1 MAKTQKQSEEEKI
14 VKENVRK
21 RFKNMFSGENEPLSN
36 LSLRE
41 VEALKTRVAEL
52 EAQVAGRQTPPA
64 AHKPVASTVEP
75 IVQLPSGMAT
85 GKTPADGQD
94 PAVTAAMQKRIGL
107 WATGISAAVGL
118 VFFGFAVYIVFVLQS
133 GMWELSDIVLMPY
146 TLAMFIASSI
156 GWNLVRRDRY
166 APGVWA
172 SYLSNV
178 VLAPTLVVLVIQNF
192 HLIMGGYLALF
203 ALLFI
208 VLILPKTSRLR
219 AILVALGAALL
230 MAIIEAWNPAFRLST
245 SHIQNFTW
253 MVLGPAAVGILA
265 LFFATQQLRN
275 PRIQTRLTALI
286 MMVIIPLL
294 VIISIIVTSLSRA
307 RIETGAQTELQG
319 TSRSLASTVSTWL
332 ELNVSA
338 LQGLTL
344 QPDVVN
350 MDAEQQRP
358 VLQAMAQVYPYMYL
372 VSTTDLTGFNIAR
385 NDSADLTDYS
395 DRDWFKGA
403 SAGEPITYQT
413 LIGRTT
419 GQPALVVSTPIKNAS
434 GRIIGVGMFAADLT
448 DLAEETQ
455 VSTVGER
462 GFTFIV
468 DANNQAVAHPD
479 LTYTAEL
486 RDMSEYPPVAALRK
500 GETGLITFTD
510 ENGERWRAYGATL
523 DNGWAIIAQRP
534 ESEILAPARQ
544 FQIVI
549 ITLMMAGGVIM
560 LILALFTIRRTLQP
574 IATLTNTISA
584 IAAGDLNRVAEVQ
597 SRDEIGTLA
606 NTFNTMTSQIR
617 NLVGSLEQRVS
628 DRTHDLELAA
638 EVGRTATE
646 KVTHLSEMLTE
657 AAEMIRTRFELYYT
671 QIYLTDPLGER
682 IVLHAGTGEAG
693 KELLKREHY
702 LVINSS
708 SLNGRAVLEQ
718 QTQIV
723 PDTRENPN
731 FLPNVLLP
739 NTRSEMSVPLI
750 VDGKVVGV
758 LDMQSERPGALS
770 ESNLPAF
777 EALAGQ
783 LAIAVRNA
791 ALFTEVQEAR
801 SEVET
806 QMRRFTEE
814 GWHDFLDA
822 IHQGQRIGF
831 AFDDS
836 KVIRLKPET
845 ISMPSGKDCLNL
857 PITVTGAKVGTIR
870 LPANLKANELEL
882 VKSVSDQLAQHVE
895 NLRLLAQAEKF
906 QKEAEQAVRR
916 LTHEGW
922 DSYLSNNSQIGT
934 GYVYDLNQVQPV
946 SGNDNHGTDQAL
958 KRPLVIGDESIGE
971 LRLELPEASQEAT
984 EILAAVAEQLSG
996 HLENLRLSELNEKHA
1011 QREQALR
1018 QITSALRSSTNP
1030 TTIMRTAVR
1039 ELGSILGR
1047 RAVIQMV
1054 TPEKAGQGAENETNS
1069 PANPDGVVGGKV

>member
-1 MAKTQKQSEEEKI
+1 LVTTWQARHPKI
-14 VKENVRK
+14 HQR
-21 RFKNMFSGENEPLSN
+21 L
-36 LSLRE
+36 
-41 VEALKTRVAEL
+41 
-52 EAQVAGRQTPPA
+52 
-64 AHKPVASTVEP
+64 TV
-75 IVQLPSGMAT
+75 
-85 GKTPADGQD
+85 
-94 PAVTAAMQKRIGL
+94 
-107 WATGISAAVGL
+107 
-118 VFFGFAVYIVFVLQS
+118 
-133 GMWELSDIVLMPY
+133 
-146 TLAMFIASSI
+146 
-156 GWNLVRRDRY
+156 
-166 APGVWA
+166 
-172 SYLSNV
+172 
-178 VLAPTLVVLVIQNF
+178 
-192 HLIMGGYLALF
+192 LIM
-203 ALLFI
+203 
-208 VLILPKTSRLR
+208 T
-219 AILVALGAALL
+219 
-230 MAIIEAWNPAFRLST
+230 
-245 SHIQNFTW
+245 
-253 MVLGPAAVGILA
+253 
-265 LFFATQQLRN
+265 
-275 PRIQTRLTALI
+275 
-286 MMVIIPLL
+286 VIIPLL
-294 VIISIIVTSLSRA
+294 VVISILVTSLSRA
-307 RIETGAQTELQG
+307 RVEAGAHTELQG
-319 TSRSLASTVSTWL
+319 TSRSLASIVSTWL

-358 VLQAMAQVYPYMYL
+358 VLQAMSEAYPYMYL
-372 VSTTDLTGFNIAR
+372 VSTTDLNGFNIAR

-403 SAGEPITYQT
+403 SAGETITYQT

-455 VSTVGER
+455 VSVIGER

-468 DANNQAVAHPD
+468 DANNQALAHPD

-486 RDMSEYPPVAALRK
+486 RDMSEYPPVTALRQ

-510 ENGERWRAYGATL
+510 ENGELWRAYGTIL

-534 ESEILAPARQ
+534 ENEILAPARQ

-549 ITLMMAGGVIM
+549 ITLMMVGGVIM
-560 LILALFTIRRTLQP
+560 LVLAFFTIRRTLQP

-584 IAAGDLNRVAEVQ
+584 IAAGNLNRVAEVQ
-597 SRDEIGTLA
+597 SRDEIGVLA
-606 NTFNTMTSQIR
+606 NTFNTMTGQIR

-638 EVGRTATE
+638 EVGRTATG

-657 AAEMIRTRFELYYT
+657 AAEMIRARFDLYYT
-671 QIYLTDPLGER
+671 QLYLTDPAGER
-682 IVLHAGTGEAG
+682 IVLRAGTGEVG

-702 LVINSS
+702 LVVNSS
-708 SLNGRAVLEQ
+708 SLNGRAVLDK

-723 PDTRENPN
+723 PDTAENPN

-750 VDGKVVGV
+750 VDDKVVGV

-791 ALFTEVQEAR
+791 ALFMEVQEAR

-806 QMRRFTEE
+806 QMRHFTEE

-836 KVIRLKPET
+836 KVIRLKPEA
-845 ISMPSGKDCLNL
+845 ISKPSGKDCLNL
-857 PITVTGAKVGTIR
+857 PITVTGTKVGTIQ

-882 VKSVSDQLAQHVE
+882 VKSVGDQLAQHVE
-895 NLRLLAQAEKF
+895 NLRLLAQAELF
-906 QKEAEQAVRR
+906 RKEAEQAVRR

-922 DSYLSNNSQIGT
+922 ANFLQTQEKLDTS
-934 GYVYDLNQVQPV
+934 YVYNLIEVKALSEKSNDPSGYAVKQPMIVGDQV
-946 SGNDNHGTDQAL
+946 
-958 KRPLVIGDESIGE
+958 IGE
-971 LRLELPEASQEAT
+971 LAVDNPDQSAEAAEVV
-984 EILAAVAEQLSG
+984 AAVAQQLSS
-996 HLENLRLSELNEKHA
+996 HIENLRLSELNEKHA
-1011 QREQALR
+1011 QREQTLR
-1018 QITSALRSSTNP
+1018 QITGALRSSNDP
-1030 TTIMRTAVR
+1030 ATIMRTAVR
-1039 ELGSILGR
+1039 ELGTIMGR
-1047 RAVIQMV
+1047 RTIVQLTGMQRANE
-1054 TPEKAGQGAENETNS
+1054 PESTAGNENESNA
-1069 PANPDGVVGGKV
+1069 PAKHS